1 MADKRIRSLDQ
12 LRKIREET
20 LKKMSI
26 REGKYRFKITIP
38 MGTSGIAAGAREVMK
53 AFLEAIEVHD
63 LSDVIVSQTGFV
75 GSRNIQPLAIVE
87 DSEGYKV
94 AYGNLTPEKAKEIVE
109 KHILKGEKVREYV
122 VPTPLD

>member
-1 MADKRIRSLDQ
+1 MAERIRTLDQ

-20 LKKMSI
+20 RKKMSV

-38 MGTSGIAAGAREVMK
+38 MGTSGITMGAREVMK
-53 AFLEAIEVHD
+53 AFLEAIEEHGIT
-63 LSDVIVSQTGFV
+63 DVVVTQTGFM

-87 DSEGYKV
+87 DEKGYKV
-94 AYGNLTPEKAKEIVE
+94 TYGNLTPEKAKEIVE
-109 KHILKGEKVREYV
+109 SHMVKGEKIQEYV

>member
-1 MADKRIRSLDQ
+1 MAEKIKSLEQ

-20 LKKMSI
+20 RKKMSL

-38 MGTSGIAAGAREVMK
+38 MGTSGITMGAREVMK
-53 AFLEAIEVHD
+53 AFLDAIEEHG
-63 LSDVIVSQTGFV
+63 LTDVVVTQTGFM

-87 DSEGYKV
+87 DKEGYKV
-94 AYGNLTPEKAKEIVE
+94 TYGNLTPEKAKEIVE
-109 KHILKGEKVREYV
+109 RHIIKGEKIQEYV